1 MHVSTTL
8 IAIDVIT
15 RYKRHLYRDVFDQNV
30 DIVPV
35 DLSGKFSL
43 ASPTHLVLFLE
54 DILILF
60 LDFMLVFPK
69 FHCLLTKCKSTQDR

>member
-1 MHVSTTL
+1 
-8 IAIDVIT
+8 
-15 RYKRHLYRDVFDQNV
+15 V

-35 DLSGKFSL
+35 GLSDKFSL

-60 LDFMLVFPK
+60 LDFMLVFFPN
-69 FHCLLTKCKSTQDR
+69 FISY